1 MSVEITMF
9 GIYFLYILFIIGI
22 IYIKESHLFTGKIN
36 NLNFEKF
43 LPSDEI
49 HNLKQIFL
57 LAMSGL
63 LLFGICSMFF
73 VYDDYV
79 DNSRLCVILTTIA
92 IAYIASKDYK
102 HIILSL
108 LIIPA
113 PVILWLLNPVT
124 VILFY
129 PLFVIQWIGTLIC
142 VIYFIHQFFKFTKK
156 NNLGFTVIIFI
167 LILIG
172 SCFITAYYEQ
182 TNLIDSVVMISN
194 AFTSNGYALLGSST
208 AGKIDSIIL
217 VWGGYLLSG
226 VGTATLTAAIL
237 GRHLKSKLE
246 SQEEKIDT
254 LTRELKEMKELMKE

>member
-22 IYIKESHLFTGKIN
+22 VYIKENRLLTGKIN
-36 NLNFEKF
+36 NFNFEKF

-49 HNLKQIFL
+49 RNLKQIFL

-63 LLFGICSMFF
+63 LLFSICSMFLI
-73 VYDDYV
+73 YDDYI
-79 DNSRLCVILTTIA
+79 DISILCVILTTIA
-92 IAYIASKDYK
+92 IAYISSKDYK
-102 HIILSL
+102 HILLSL
-108 LIIPA
+108 ALIPA
-113 PVILWLLNPVT
+113 PIVLWLLNPMT
-124 VILFY
+124 VAMFY
-129 PLFVIQWIGTLIC
+129 PLFVIQWVGTLIC

-172 SCFITAYYEQ
+172 SCFITSYYEQ
-182 TNLIDSVVMISN
+182 TNLIDSIVMISN
-194 AFTSNGYALLGSST
+194 AFTSNGYTILGTSK
-208 AGKIDSIIL
+208 AGKINSIIL

-226 VGTATLTAAIL
+226 VGTATLTAAIV
-237 GRHLKSKLE
+237 GGYLKSKIE

-254 LTRELKEMKELMKE
+254 LTREIKEMKELMKK